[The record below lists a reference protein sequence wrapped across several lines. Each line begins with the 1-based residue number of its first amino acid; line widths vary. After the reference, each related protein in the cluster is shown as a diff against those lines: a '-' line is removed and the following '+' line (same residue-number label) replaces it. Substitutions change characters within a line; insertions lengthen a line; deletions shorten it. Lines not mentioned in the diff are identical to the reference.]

1 MIITLLIV
9 ACVLLSV
16 AVVIL
21 FTVLKRQR
29 NEISALKICVCALA
43 EENYDENGKVSDL
56 FRRAWSDFAI
66 ERCDYTVGDGYCAIN
81 KNDVLDILDDGITN
95 VSKKQHKDYAI
106 TVAPSYDYFLYLKCP
121 YRNEFDDSSDCEIW
135 NCPACGEG
143 CNLICKGLKN
153 KESENEKKTDETT

>member
-43 EENYDENGKVSDL
+43 DENYDENGKVSDL
-56 FRRAWSDFAI
+56 LRRA
-66 ERCDYTVGDGYCAIN
+66 CCAIN

-135 NCPACGEG
+135 NCPACGKG
-143 CNLICKGLKN
+143 CDLICKGLKN